1 MTSELIDLTAIQA
14 LLKSRRNALRFPPS
28 LEAAFQDS
36 KNKSRTHIA
45 RLISLWLLLVYN
57 LFVPLDFIVDPKTA
71 WISAGFHFGMVTPY
85 LLAIFY
91 IFRRPVGHVLRN
103 TLGSIIMVLITIHL
117 MTISLLNNADI
128 AGQYQYWLILPVL
141 CPGILQRLDFRFA
154 AISTGVISLCFVIG
168 AAFMATTGIAK
179 FSSIVIL
186 LTAATCALIANY
198 IIESGSRLNYL
209 LRLQAQFQL
218 DASEQEANRDPLTG
232 LANRRHYDEHVAS
245 IWAATATA
253 PRPVAAV
260 MVDIDHFKKYNDHY
274 GHSAGDLCLQRVAGL
289 LAAELRNADDLA
301 VRFGGEEF
309 VLLLPDCSLAGAV
322 RVAERVRHA
331 ILSLTIPH
339 EAQGRGAI
347 VTASFGVQAGTTAT
361 HSPQA
366 LIKAADAA
374 LYAAKREGRNQVL
387 SLAA

>member
-1 MTSELIDLTAIQA
+1 MTSELIDLSTIQA
-14 LLKSRRNALRFPPS
+14 LLKTRRRGLRFPPS
-28 LEAAFQDS
+28 IEASFQAA
-36 KNKSRTHIA
+36 KNRSRTNIA
-45 RLISLWLLLVYN
+45 RLTSLWVLLVYD
-57 LFVPLDFIVDPKTA
+57 LFVPLDFVVDPKTA
-71 WISAGFHFGMVTPY
+71 WLSVTFRFCVVTPY
-85 LLAIFY
+85 LLTTFY
-91 IFRRPVGHVLRN
+91 IFRRPVGHLLRN
-103 TLGSIIMVLITIHL
+103 MLGSVIMVLITIQL
-117 MTISLLNNADI
+117 MTICLLNNAEV
-128 AGQYQYWLILPVL
+128 AGQFQYWLVLAVL

-154 AISTGVISLCFVIG
+154 ALSTGLISLCFVIG
-168 AAFMATTGIAK
+168 EAFMATAAIAK

-186 LTAATCALIANY
+186 LTAAVCALAANY
-198 IIESGSRLNYL
+198 IIESGSRLNFL
-209 LRLQAQFQL
+209 LRLQGQFQL

-232 LANRRHYDEHVAS
+232 LANRRHYDEHVAT
-245 IWAATATA
+245 IWANAALS
-253 PRPVAAV
+253 PRLVAAV

-289 LAAELRNADDLA
+289 LGAELRNADDLA

-309 VLLLPDCSLAGAV
+309 LLLLPDCNLAGAM

-339 EAQGRGAI
+339 EAQGRSAI

-366 LIKAADAA
+366 LSKAADAA

-387 SLAA
+387 WLVA